1 MELEGKVAIV
11 TGAARGIG
19 RAIALDLGR
28 AGARVVINYQHS
40 SEAAESLA
48 QEIPEARVVQAD
60 VSLTEGCERLVE
72 TALDWGS
79 MDILINNAGINAD
92 GLALTMTDEAFD
104 SVMAVNAGG
113 CFRMCRAAIQ
123 TMVRA
128 RSGSIVNLTSI
139 SGLRG
144 NPGQM
149 NYSAS
154 KAAIVGMTRTLAR
167 EIAKR
172 KVRVN
177 AVAPGFVETDMTRAL
192 PEQVLKEVQR
202 QIPMRRYG
210 TVEEVSHMVR
220 FLVGPQSQYITGQV
234 FVVDGGLSC

>member
-19 RAIALDLGR
+19 RAIALDLGH
-28 AGARVVINYQHS
+28 AGARVVINYQNS

-60 VSLTEGCERLVE
+60 VSLTEDCERLVE

-92 GLALTMTDEAFD
+92 GLALTMTDEQFD

-113 CFRMCRAAIQ
+113 CFRMSRAAIQ

-202 QIPMRRYG
+202 RIPMRRYG
-210 TVEEVSHMVR
+210 TPEEVSHMVR
-220 FLVGPQSQYITGQV
+220 FLVGPHSQYITGQV

>member
-1 MELEGKVAIV
+1 
-11 TGAARGIG
+11 
-19 RAIALDLGR
+19 
-28 AGARVVINYQHS
+28 
-40 SEAAESLA
+40 
-48 QEIPEARVVQAD
+48 
-60 VSLTEGCERLVE
+60 
-72 TALDWGS
+72 
-79 MDILINNAGINAD
+79 
-92 GLALTMTDEAFD
+92 
-104 SVMAVNAGG
+104 
-113 CFRMCRAAIQ
+113 MCRAAIQ
-123 TMVRA
+123 TMVRK

-210 TVEEVSHMVR
+210 TAEEIAHMVG
-220 FLVGPQSQYITGQV
+220 FLVGPHSQYITGQV

>member
-1 MELEGKVAIV
+1 MELEGRVAIV

-19 RAIALDLGR
+19 RAVALDLGR
-28 AGARVVINYQHS
+28 AGAKVVINYRNS
-40 SEAAESLA
+40 AEAAEALA
-48 QEIPEARVVQAD
+48 DEIPQARVVKAD
-60 VSLTEGCERLVE
+60 VSVTDDCEKLIE

-79 MDILINNAGINAD
+79 MDILVNNAGINAD

-123 TMVRA
+123 TMVRK

-192 PEQVLKEVQR
+192 PEQVLREVKR

-220 FLVGPQSQYITGQV
+220 FLVGPNSQYVTGQV

>member
-19 RAIALDLGR
+19 RGIALDLGR
-28 AGARVVINYQHS
+28 AGARVVINYRNS
-40 SEAAESLA
+40 AEEAEALA
-48 QEIPEARVVQAD
+48 QEIPDARVVQAD
-60 VSLTEGCERLVE
+60 VSQTADCERLVAA
-72 TALDWGS
+72 ALDWGS
-79 MDILINNAGINAD
+79 LDILVNNAGIKAD

-123 TMVRA
+123 TMVRE

-139 SGLRG
+139 SGIRG

-177 AVAPGFVETDMTRAL
+177 AVAPGFVETDMIRAL
-192 PEQVLKEVQR
+192 PEQVLQEVQR
-202 QIPMRRYG
+202 RIPMRRYG
-210 TVEEVSHMVR
+210 TVEDISHMVR
-220 FLVGPQSQYITGQV
+220 FLVGPHSHYITGQV